1 MTTPTI
7 ETAYVGLPA
16 VQPIPTNIRTQGVM
30 SQTSLAA
37 ECFINQR
44 FSAQLQAFLIS
55 YANSTHSNYPI
66 YAV

>member
-16 VQPIPTNIRTQGVM
+16 VQTIPTNLRAPGIM
-30 SQTSLAA
+30 SNTSLAA

-44 FSAQLQAFLIS
+44 FSSQLQAFLIS
-55 YANSTHSNYPI
+55 YNNYIQSNYPV

>member
-16 VQPIPTNIRTQGVM
+16 IQIIPTNIRAQAMM
-30 SQTSLAA
+30 SDTSLAA

-55 YANSTHSNYPI
+55 YNNYMQSNYAV